1 MDVSAKAN
9 IQHAAT
15 KVTDRLIAGFTI
27 ADFEGNKVKI
37 LRCATIRCWGEC
49 VNLKY
54 RFFGIDFV
62 NIITMIKT
70 NCNTKYT

>member
-1 MDVSAKAN
+1 MLVSNTCSEA
-9 IQHAAT
+9 
-15 KVTDRLIAGFTI
+15 TDRLIASFTI

>member
-1 MDVSAKAN
+1 MFAYTLASNTCSEA
-9 IQHAAT
+9 
-15 KVTDRLIAGFTI
+15 TDRLIAGFTI

>member
-1 MDVSAKAN
+1 MLVSNTCSEA
-9 IQHAAT
+9 
-15 KVTDRLIAGFTI
+15 TDRLIASFTI

-37 LRCATIRCWGEC
+37 FRCATIRCWGEC

>member
-1 MDVSAKAN
+1 MFASTLVSNTCSEA
-9 IQHAAT
+9 
-15 KVTDRLIAGFTI
+15 TDRLIASFTI
-27 ADFEGNKVKI
+27 AGFEGNKVKI

>member
-1 MDVSAKAN
+1 MFAKTLVSNTCSEA
-9 IQHAAT
+9 
-15 KVTDRLIAGFTI
+15 TDRLIASFTI
-27 ADFEGNKVKI
+27 AGFEGNKVKI

>member
-1 MDVSAKAN
+1 MFAYALVSNTCSEA
-9 IQHAAT
+9 
-15 KVTDRLIAGFTI
+15 TDRLIAGFTI

>member
-1 MDVSAKAN
+1 MLAFALASNTCSEA
-9 IQHAAT
+9 
-15 KVTDRLIAGFTI
+15 TDRLIASFTI

>member
-1 MDVSAKAN
+1 MLALLLVSNTCSEA
-9 IQHAAT
+9 
-15 KVTDRLIAGFTI
+15 TDRLIASFTI
-27 ADFEGNKVKI
+27 AGFEGNKVKI

>member
-1 MDVSAKAN
+1 MFAYMLVSNTCSEA
-9 IQHAAT
+9 
-15 KVTDRLIAGFTI
+15 TDRLIASFTI
-27 ADFEGNKVKI
+27 AGFEGNKVKI

>member
-1 MDVSAKAN
+1 MFAQTLASNTCSEA
-9 IQHAAT
+9 
-15 KVTDRLIAGFTI
+15 TDRLIASFTI